1 MDLDEIKQYLKSDD
15 STQVKD
21 ALYFLFDYKTYDT
34 EIVKIVS
41 RLVVSNDRGIQSLA
55 IDCLKSLPDEFK
67 EVASRE
73 IAPLVASDNIEHRNI
88 ASDILVTYNELC
100 YDALKPYL
108 SHPIADVRQFALDIW
123 GNIGSKKDW
132 DVVFSML
139 NDENKNVVISAI
151 MALGNI
157 KAIEAV
163 DELLKKYEED
173 DEYKPFVLNS
183 LGKIGGEKARNFI
196 LNVINN
202 EKDPLLQLAAID
214 SLGYSESNIEFVKY
228 LLSKI
233 SEAPEQIQPYFLKT
247 ICKIGKPY
255 RGTIELPPELKEIAR
270 MSLKEDDIEIRK
282 SALTVLG
289 NSYDVLDV
297 DSLIIELL
305 RFEPENVEMI
315 FQNVVHNSSI
325 EVFSDFIEKLTFQKD
340 NGEIFASLLE
350 FFFREWDAMS
360 EDKKIALMSTVF
372 SLVDELPES
381 VVNDFC
387 DWFSYREP
395 ETFKNVLSRTIE
407 KAIGANK
414 NLLEEIASRYELF

>member
-1 MDLDEIKQYLKSDD
+1 MDLSEIKQFLKSGQT
-15 STQVKD
+15 SQVKD
-21 ALYFLFDYKTYDT
+21 ALYFLFDYKTYDE

-41 RLVVSNDRGIQSLA
+41 NLVVSNDRGIQSLA

-67 EVASRE
+67 EIASRE

-88 ASDILVTYNELC
+88 ASDILVNYKDLC
-100 YDALKPYL
+100 YDALRGYL
-108 SHPIADVRQFALDIW
+108 SHPSPDVRQFALDIW

-132 DVVFSML
+132 YIVFAML

-157 KAIEAV
+157 KVSEAV

-173 DEYKPFVLNS
+173 DEYKPFVLNA
-183 LGKIGGEKARNFI
+183 LGKIGGEEARNFL

-202 EKDPLLQLAAID
+202 ESDPLLQLAAID
-214 SLGYSESNIEFVKY
+214 SLGYSEPNIEFVKY

-233 SEAPEQIQPYFLKT
+233 VDAPISVQPYFLKT
-247 ICKIGKPY
+247 ICQLGKPY
-255 RGTIELPPELKEIAR
+255 RETIEHPPQLKEIAR
-270 MSLKEDDIEIRK
+270 TALKEDDIEIRK
-282 SALTVLG
+282 AALTVLG
-289 NSYDVLDV
+289 SSYDVLDV
-297 DSLIIELL
+297 DSLIVELL

-315 FQNVVHNSSI
+315 FQNVVHKSSV

-340 NGEIFASLLE
+340 NGEIFASLLD
-350 FFFREWDAMS
+350 FFFREWDAMN
-360 EDKKIALMSTVF
+360 EEKKIALMSTIF

-395 ETFKNVLSRTIE
+395 ETFKNVLHREIE
-407 KAIGANK
+407 NSIGTKK
-414 NLLEEIASRYELF
+414 NMLEEIASRY